1 MDRSAHILARASL
14 SFVWIFTG
22 VTSAFWAQ
30 DIGYQVLAQAG
41 ITGQLATLAIYC
53 GSLLDVSIG
62 VWIITGLRRKLCYLL
77 QILVMLLYTFLLTI
91 IDPSFWLHPFG
102 PLTKNL
108 PMLALVYYL
117 YQNE

>member
-41 ITGQLATLAIYC
+41 ITGQTATLSIYS
-53 GSLLDVSIG
+53 GSLLDVVIG

-102 PLTKNL
+102 H
-108 PMLALVYYL
+108 
-117 YQNE
+117 